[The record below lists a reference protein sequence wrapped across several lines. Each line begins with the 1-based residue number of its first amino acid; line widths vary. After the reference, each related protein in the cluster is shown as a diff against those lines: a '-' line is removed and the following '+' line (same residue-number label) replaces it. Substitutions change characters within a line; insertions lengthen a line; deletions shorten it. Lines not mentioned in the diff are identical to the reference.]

1 MDSTIVGSY
10 NYPIAALAVC
20 ISVLA
25 SYTALDLAERITA
38 SNGIVRRQVWLISGG
53 VVLGIGI
60 WSMHYTAM
68 WAFRLPVPVRYD
80 WPIAVLS
87 LVEGIAASILALFI
101 VSRKTMGW
109 TAAFVSSLFQGA
121 AISGLHYTAMGS
133 MRMPAMCRYS
143 PPIVVLSVLIAIA
156 GSLMSLRLTF
166 VFRNRPT
173 GWRLRKAGSALLMGA
188 AISTMHFTGMAAAS
202 FTATTGIPDFS
213 HSVRVT
219 LLGVAGILAVTAI
232 VLFGAIN
239 TALVDRLQ
247 EKSAQLGRLFEKSP
261 QPVAV
266 MDEND
271 RVLRVN
277 PEFTQVFGY
286 TEQESLGHRLSEL
299 IVPREL
305 TRDLEANA
313 ELARKCER
321 SEAETVLQRKDG
333 SQLHVLVVSVTVSL
347 PGRRTELWTIYRD
360 ITARKRAEA
369 ALQAVSS
376 RLLDVQEAERRHL
389 ARELHD
395 EVGQLLTGLRLL
407 LKLNGDAS
415 IDTIKGRFDQARSIV
430 DDLFGTVRR
439 LSFDLRPADLDQFGL
454 LPALLALF
462 ERYTSQTGIL
472 VDFKH
477 RGVDRRFESKVET
490 AAYRVVQQALTNTAQ
505 HAGVAGV
512 TVRLWAEAKN
522 LHLQVEDRGRGFDP
536 EIVMKVTR
544 SSGLFGMS
552 ERTSLVGG
560 RMTIDSA
567 PGEGTTITAE
577 LPLNDTSTQ

>member
-1 MDSTIVGSY
+1 V
-10 NYPIAALAVC
+10 LAVC

-38 SNGIVRRQVWLISGG
+38 ACGAARRAWLISGG

-87 LVEGIAASILALFI
+87 VVEGIAASILALFI

-121 AISGLHYTAMGS
+121 GISGLHYTAMGS

-156 GSLMSLRLTF
+156 ASLMSLWLTF
-166 VFRNRPT
+166 VFRNGPT

-188 AISTMHFTGMAAAS
+188 GISTMHFTGMAAAN
-202 FTATTGIPDFS
+202 FTATTGIPDFAR
-213 HSVRVT
+213 SVRVT
-219 LLGVAGILAVTAI
+219 SLGVAGILAVTAI
-232 VLFGAIN
+232 VLFGTII
-239 TALVDRLQ
+239 TCLVDRLQ
-247 EKSAQLGRLFEKSP
+247 EKSAQLGRLFEQSP

-277 PEFTQVFGY
+277 PEFTRVFGY
-286 TEQESLGHRLSEL
+286 PEQESLGHRLSEL
-299 IVPREL
+299 IAPREL
-305 TRDLEANA
+305 TRDLEPNA
-313 ELARKCER
+313 ELARKGEH
-321 SEAETVLQRKDG
+321 SEAETVRQRKDG
-333 SQLHVLVVSVTVSL
+333 TRINVLVVTVAVSV
-347 PGRRTELWTIYRD
+347 PGRRTEVWAIYRD

-376 RLLDVQEAERRHL
+376 RLLEVQEAERRHL
-389 ARELHD
+389 ASELHD
-395 EVGQLLTGLRLL
+395 EIGQLLTGLRLM
-407 LKLNGDAS
+407 LKVNGEAS
-415 IDTIKGRFDQARSIV
+415 AETIKSRFEQARNIV
-430 DDLFGTVRR
+430 DDVIATVRR

-462 ERYTSQTGIL
+462 ERYTAQTGIL

-477 RGVDRRFESKVET
+477 RDIDRRFAPKIET
-490 AAYRVVQQALTNTAQ
+490 AAYRVVQEALTNAAR
-505 HAGVAGV
+505 HASVAGI
-512 TVRLWAEAKN
+512 TVRFWTQGNK
-522 LHLQVEDRGRGFDP
+522 LHLQIDDRGRGFNPDA
-536 EIVMKVTR
+536 VMKVAR

-552 ERTSLVGG
+552 ERIALVGG
-560 RMTIDSA
+560 CMTIDSA
-567 PGEGTTITAE
+567 PGAGTTITAE
-577 LPLNDTSTQ
+577 LPLDDSNSQ